1 MAAKKYTRD
10 DCVMLLCSK
19 RESLAASGVERLPQR
34 SDFAEDEVVAIKAFL
49 GPWPR
54 ALEAAGLKAASG
66 VDRIEKNREK
76 RRRAERRRRE
86 AKRAERLTEKKI
98 TDESTAP
105 DESQSA
111 DANTTDRNDGE
122 DIYNA

>member
-76 RRRAERRRRE
+76 RRRADRRRRE
-86 AKRAERLTEKKI
+86 AKRAERLMTKNDGRTEI
-98 TDESTAP
+98 SFDIN
-105 DESQSA
+105 QVA
-111 DANTTDRNDGE
+111 DADRE
-122 DIYNA
+122 E